1 MKRLEKES
9 LAACGP
15 DGWRPGQKEVRLP
28 DGCNVVNAH
37 ADIQEAVTRA
47 KGTGEWLTDFY
58 IAGDRLENWIQK
70 GEIRMCTIGKT
81 AFILRERPAFW
92 QTYFVSPDKASLAAD
107 LKAFLSDSDE
117 KLAIFTLGNVDELH
131 ETIENA
137 GMRFYAGI
145 SRVSKFVKET
155 GEPHIREGAEL
166 ARIDDAAEIQEIMYD
181 TLDVYSDQLFDVD
194 EIEYTI
200 KSKQAIVIRDHEKD
214 VIEAFY
220 CYGRQGVTTKDT
232 CMASRPEYRSDMA
245 GVKIVDAY
253 KEYTADVRRHTG
265 WIRDNN
271 RASKAISNYFGFKAD
286 GFRQEVFVYN
296 I

>member
-1 MKRLEKES
+1 
-9 LAACGP
+9 
-15 DGWRPGQKEVRLP
+15 VRLP

-137 GMRFYAGI
+137 GMRFYTGLD
-145 SRVSKFVKET
+145 RVSKFVKEVGT
-155 GEPHIREGAEL
+155 PRFADNAEL
-166 ARIDDAAEIQEIMYD
+166 AISGDGVEIQQIMFD
-181 TLDVYSDQLFDVD
+181 TLDPYSDQIPDID
-194 EIEYTI
+194 EIEKMITNQ
-200 KSKQAIVIRDHEKD
+200 SVIVIRNQINSE
-214 VIEAFY
+214 IEAVY
-220 CYGRQGVTTKDT
+220 CWTRQGIANKDNYL
-232 CMASRPEYRSDMA
+232 MSREKYRKQFV
-245 GVKIVDAY
+245 GIKIMDAY
-253 KEYTADVRRHTG
+253 FAYAADVKRHTG

-271 RASKAISNYFGFKAD
+271 IASKLVNDRFGFKAD